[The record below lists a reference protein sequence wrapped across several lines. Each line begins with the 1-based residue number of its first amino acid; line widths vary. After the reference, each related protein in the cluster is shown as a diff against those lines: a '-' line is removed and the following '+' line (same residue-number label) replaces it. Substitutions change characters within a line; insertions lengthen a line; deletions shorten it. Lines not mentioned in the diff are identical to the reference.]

1 MHHVHFTLRRSLY
14 LRIDVACQNASTTY
28 GAASTLESQ
37 SRAAH
42 RYLQP
47 RPGLARGVPRRTL
60 VTCMAWQCV
69 DLGGR
74 AGAVDRTRHFDRTR
88 MQQVYYQPANCLCQ
102 ARGRSAGEASPR
114 APPAGWITDRSP
126 RYARVYKYSVLHY
139 AVRRGGDAR
148 GRSTDRFTHAG
159 WDLGSGGDGWLPG
172 MGGGTGGGGGRAAA
186 RTSRCSRGPVVC
198 LPALRT

>member
-1 MHHVHFTLRRSLY
+1 MSTSHCGEAWTCASMSPARMPVPRTARRQRWRANHEQL
-14 LRIDVACQNASTTY
+14 IAI
-28 GAASTLESQ
+28 STLAPGWQEAC
-37 SRAAH
+37 RAAPSSH
-42 RYLQP
+42 
-47 RPGLARGVPRRTL
+47 AWH
-60 VTCMAWQCV
+60 WQCV

-74 AGAVDRTRHFDRTR
+74 AGAVDRTR

-114 APPAGWITDRSP
+114 APLAGWITDRSP

-159 WDLGSGGDGWLPG
+159 WDLGNGGDGWLPG

-186 RTSRCSRGPVVC
+186 RT
-198 LPALRT
+198 